1 MVISN
6 LLDKNVDPIEIVN
19 LAIKNNIVDQDSG
32 IDMDRILDI
41 SKNQYNFHYYTI
53 GSNEMNSYIKNGNVV
68 LAKVKF
74 NENSNKT
81 TFTCSHCGTQIT
93 NFEGN

>member
-1 MVISN
+1 MKYCSN
-6 LLDKNVDPIEIVN
+6 CGNE
-19 LAIKNNIVDQDSG
+19 IKNNAKFCDKCG
-32 IDMDRILDI
+32 NAID
-41 SKNQYNFHYYTI
+41 TTT
-53 GSNEMNSYIKNGNVV
+53 
-68 LAKVKF
+68 